1 MIPKSFYPH
10 VLVIH
15 LRSNALTLA
24 LIILNLLFNIVA
36 NASFKISAGS
46 SNLRGFLSWQV
57 VGNLAGFI
65 TVITLTVMLR
75 YLPLHVA
82 FPVTTGLAVI
92 GVQMISGRLFFGES
106 VSSSDWLGTFLVVL
120 GIFFLTR
127 GE

>member
-1 MIPKSFYPH
+1 MGPKSFYPY
-10 VLVIH
+10 VLVTH

-24 LIILNLLFNIVA
+24 LIALNLLFNIVA

-46 SNLRGFLSWQV
+46 NSLRGFLSWQV

-65 TVITLTVMLR
+65 TVITLTVLLR

-92 GVQMISGRLFFGES
+92 GVQMISGRLYFGES
-106 VSSSDWLGTFLVVL
+106 VSSSDWLGTFLVIL